1 MPVAFNDPRL
11 VAPQC
16 TNLHPVRT
24 VHQNPWFSVRNRG
37 GYYTTEYAQP
47 QVIVLPVVNNR
58 AVVLVRVKRPV
69 IMESTLELPAGGAK
83 AEESPRQGAAREL
96 SEETGIQAPAE
107 RFREMLPIANS
118 PNRNPQLIHIFQVD
132 LQQQEYDRRGAH
144 DHEIDEVVLYN
155 FEEIAAKIFKGE
167 IFVGVPL
174 AILSR
179 FLLEHVRSPNP
190 YKTESVDACAKPD
203 LKATGQTT

>member
-1 MPVAFNDPRL
+1 MPVALNDPRL
-11 VAPQC
+11 MAPQC

-58 AVVLVRVKRPV
+58 AVVMVRVKRPV
-69 IMESTLELPAGGAK
+69 IMESTLELPAGGVK
-83 AEESPRQGAAREL
+83 AGESPRQGAAREL
-96 SEETGIQAPAE
+96 TEETGIQAAAE
-107 RFREMLPIANS
+107 RFKEMLPIANS
-118 PNRNPQLIHIFQVD
+118 PNRNPLLIHIFQVD
-132 LQQQEYDRRGAH
+132 LQQPEFDRRCAH
-144 DHEIDEVVLYN
+144 DHEIDEVVLCDYQ
-155 FEEIAAKIFKGE
+155 EIAAKIFKGE

-179 FLLEHVRSPNP
+179 FLLEQVHRPNP
-190 YKTESVDACAKPD
+190 YKAESVKACTKSD
-203 LKATGQTT
+203 RTATGQTT